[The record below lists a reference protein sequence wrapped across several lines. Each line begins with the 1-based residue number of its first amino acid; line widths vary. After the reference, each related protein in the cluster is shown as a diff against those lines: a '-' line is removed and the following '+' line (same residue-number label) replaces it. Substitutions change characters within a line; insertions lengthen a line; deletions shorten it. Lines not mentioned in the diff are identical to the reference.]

1 MELLKKA
8 KGMGCDY
15 ATEFLNHERISPK
28 LEAK

>member
-15 ATEFLNHERISPK
+15 AKKFLNHERS
-28 LEAK
+28 